1 MRRYRLQFINAQ
13 GERVTVECRSFSALA
28 RKLEQYTSDGYRC
41 LVEVVQS
48 ET

>member
-13 GERVTVECRSFSALA
+13 GERVTVICRSFVALA

-41 LVEVVQS
+41 LVEVA
-48 ET
+48 ED

>member
-13 GERVTVECRSFSALA
+13 GERVTIMCRSFVVLA

-41 LVEVVQS
+41 LVEVA
-48 ET
+48 ED